1 MDLISLI
8 FIDLKTHLYIIFKI
22 SMIEEFLFY
31 IIVVFYRLIHYFFM
45 YQFIYEVFM
54 KYLSIYSLYIIKIM
68 IYLITQKSVTGIEC
82 RLYQLRFLI

>member
-1 MDLISLI
+1 
-8 FIDLKTHLYIIFKI
+8 
-22 SMIEEFLFY
+22 MIEEFLFQ

-45 YQFIYEVFM
+45 YQFIYEVVM

-82 RLYQLRFLI
+82 RLYQLRFLICLLLNYI